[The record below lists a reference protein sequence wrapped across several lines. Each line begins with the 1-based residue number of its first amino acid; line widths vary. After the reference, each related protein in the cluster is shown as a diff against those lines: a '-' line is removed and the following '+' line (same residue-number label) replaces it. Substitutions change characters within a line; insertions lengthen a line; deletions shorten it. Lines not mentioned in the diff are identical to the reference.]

1 MTDRAQTQ
9 QSLSSQQA
17 LTSQQAPAVCER
29 GAMCI
34 DDRPGHAVTLMRLRL
49 AHLHPE
55 GWVDAIVAGVADDGS
70 IDLHRWSDGATMR
83 AWHHT
88 DQSDLLVPG
97 SVVSVHER
105 YGVLAAGGHRLNV
118 ALR

>member
-1 MTDRAQTQ
+1 MTHRAQTQ
-9 QSLSSQQA
+9 QAHTAQQA
-17 LTSQQAPAVCER
+17 SAACER
-29 GAMCI
+29 GAICI

-49 AHLHPE
+49 AHLHPD
-55 GWVDAIVAGVADDGS
+55 GWVDAVVADVAADGT
-70 IDLHRWSDGATMR
+70 IELQRWSDGSSIR

-118 ALR
+118 AVR